1 MARQK
6 ATFASVTT
14 KLCACRWPHDV
25 AAEPENGV
33 AFDKETKA
41 YVFLTPGGGTL
52 MIYHCPFCG
61 GAMPRSPRAE
71 RFAHVTEAEVARLT
85 KLTSSVRSIAG
96 AVRVLGKPEDDRA
109 DGLLVRTPAKG
120 RKAPSIAAYR
130 VVTFTGASKTADIEV
145 IDYGPEGVKSQFV
158 CRSGE
163 RALGGVAPRGESH
176 AATTFGDPVLSS
188 DMSR

>member
-6 ATFASVTT
+6 PTFASVTT

-41 YVFLTPGGGTL
+41 YVFLTRGGGTL

-71 RFAHVTEAEVARLT
+71 RFAYVTEAEVARLNR
-85 KLTSSVRSIAG
+85 LTGSVKSVAD

-120 RKAPSIAAYR
+120 GKAPSVAAYR
-130 VVTFTGASKTADIEV
+130 VLTFTGASKTADVEL
-145 IDYGPEGVKSQFV
+145 IDYGPHGIRFKYQ
-158 CRSGE
+158 GKYLGK
-163 RALGGVAPRGESH
+163 RAGRRTKA
-176 AATTFGDPVLSS
+176 
-188 DMSR
+188 